1 MCVGPKRFLQFVSCI
16 FTRRLVEVHFD
27 LAFEMKRGDSRKNAD
42 LEALSSRARA
52 TNVEQGRKIADGGG
66 HVWDESGKS
75 KYARAFRKL

>member
-1 MCVGPKRFLQFVSCI
+1 
-16 FTRRLVEVHFD
+16 
-27 LAFEMKRGDSRKNAD
+27 MKQGNSNKIPD

-75 KYARAFRKL
+75 NWCNVSSYFHFHNHT